1 MDDYN
6 RKYIDLLIEVKEMK
20 EIEKEKI
27 ENDIN
32 KLEKEIEKEKAK
44 YFLEKSGS
52 KTYQIT
58 D

>member
-6 RKYIDLLIEVKEMK
+6 RKYIDLLIEIKRIK

-27 ENDIN
+27 ENDINKLEKDIN

-44 YFLEKSGS
+44 YFLEKS
-52 KTYQIT
+52 
-58 D
+58 